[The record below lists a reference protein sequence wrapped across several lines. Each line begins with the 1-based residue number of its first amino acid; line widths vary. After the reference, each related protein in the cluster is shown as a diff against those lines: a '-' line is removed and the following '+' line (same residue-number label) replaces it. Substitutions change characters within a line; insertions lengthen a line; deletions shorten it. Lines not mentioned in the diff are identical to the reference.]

1 MGIIMNF
8 NRILATVTATVLTSC
23 LFLSGMTT
31 TIVLADDV
39 NDDFDP
45 NVFYHE
51 ILNEKRP
58 EYAKSYRFLDL
69 DGDDLEELLIYES
82 YVIAVYTVDKSMNR
96 PKLIFSQSGGG
107 FPYYR
112 ICNNGFIKT
121 CTTWRG
127 EINGNTFYK
136 IVNGDLE
143 PVIGYYLY
151 KGYGYK
157 KTDNKEYLASIR
169 ETFDKWEDI
178 TTEVNE
184 YSSSD
189 LRGRLEKYEESNNVS
204 LGLQCEELPIWSEA
218 ALWTY
223 SFSNYDN
230 QREFKKKY
238 NLEPLAVT
246 GRYGYDEFLKRYK
259 DYISSVKYEDMSVG
273 SIGMQYLSTDKYSEE
288 LRTYTYEKRSEHCFI
303 LRDLNGDGIRE
314 LVTGGLE
321 ENGDFRF
328 FDLYTIYDNNIIHLA
343 SSATNHRNVFYL
355 NEDDEIVYS
364 LFGGAANQ
372 RNEVFDISK
381 GSLKLKG
388 VLLLENQKYYN
399 YENFGT
405 ATENKKEINQ
415 KTYEGILKERYTG
428 KLQQD
433 VIMLKDWHPE
443 TMIDNEPGETL
454 RVTGQYG
461 YDELLHSYKTVLDSR
476 SYSDTIFNSVGIE
489 SLETDNYSVLLREYI
504 FRNETKWCFILKDFN
519 RDGTPDLATGCLEN
533 NGDFTLFD
541 LYTIYDSK
549 IIHLAAAA
557 TRTRFYLTDNNEIV
571 EHASGGAFNGWYKA
585 YEIYEDSL
593 VVKRALLTENGK
605 HYECN
610 DLGTTAENRIEI
622 NQNEYDKLVNEQYTG
637 ELKQDVLAFKDW
649 QPGMLI
655 GETISGDI
663 NSDGRLDAS
672 DIILIHKHILSMSG
686 ETVVDTSYADI
697 NKDNTVNVLDLMLL
711 KNLILTQ

>member
-1 MGIIMNF
+1 MGIIMKF

-31 TIVLADDV
+31 TTVLADDV

-45 NVFYHE
+45 YVFYHE

-58 EYAKSYRFLDL
+58 DDHYHPKGYRFIDL
-69 DGDDLEELLIYES
+69 DNDGKEELIITGVSYIVALYTYDYE
-82 YVIAVYTVDKSMNR
+82 TNQ
-96 PKLIFSQSGGG
+96 PKEIFLQTDDTPHWYIGYEGTLHYFPGNMRGEYYGYIKFKLQSGNIIPFYGYLHHHSYG
-107 FPYYR
+107 YL
-112 ICNNGFIKT
+112 KT
-121 CTTWRG
+121 ENKELLTIPFDDKLLSWD
-127 EINGNTFYK
+127 K
-136 IVNGDLE
+136 ISVEEFNS
-143 PVIGYYLY
+143 GYYQTTRKSSFMPWVESFSTY
-151 KGYGYK
+151 
-157 KTDNKEYLASIR
+157 DVQQE
-169 ETFDKWEDI
+169 FDK
-178 TTEVNE
+178 NN
-184 YSSSD
+184 S
-189 LRGRLEKYEESNNVS
+189 EK
-204 LGLQCEELPIWSEA
+204 
-218 ALWTY
+218 
-223 SFSNYDN
+223 
-230 QREFKKKY
+230 
-238 NLEPLAVT
+238 PLNVT
-246 GRYGYDEFLKRYK
+246 GRYGYDEFLQRYK
-259 DYISSVKYEDMSVG
+259 NYISSVKYEDMSVG

-288 LRTYTYEKRSEHCFI
+288 LRTYTYEKRSDHCFI

-314 LVTGGLE
+314 LITGGLK
-321 ENGDFRF
+321 ENGEFQF
-328 FDLYTIYDNNIIHLA
+328 FDLYTIYDGEIIHLA
-343 SSATNHRNVFYL
+343 ASANNHRTNFYL
-355 NEDDEIVYS
+355 NENDEIVYS
-364 LFGGAANQ
+364 LNGGAANQ
-372 RNEVFDISK
+372 LYEVFDISK
-381 GSLKLKG
+381 GSLALKG
-388 VLLLENQKYYN
+388 VLQLENQKYYN

-405 ATENKKEINQ
+405 ASENKKEIDQ
-415 KTYEGILKERYTG
+415 KVYEEILKERYSG

-433 VIMLKDWHPE
+433 VVMLKDWHPE

-541 LYTIYDSK
+541 VYTIYDSK

-605 HYECN
+605 HYEYN
-610 DLGTTAENRIEI
+610 DFGTTAENRIEI